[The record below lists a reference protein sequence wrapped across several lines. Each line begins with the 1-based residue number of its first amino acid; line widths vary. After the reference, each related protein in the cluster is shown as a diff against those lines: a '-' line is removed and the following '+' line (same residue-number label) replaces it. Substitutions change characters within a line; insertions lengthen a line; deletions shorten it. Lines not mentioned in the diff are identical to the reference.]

1 MSYHAR
7 TASLLVL
14 MIVLAGCSHMS
25 KLWPWRAKPPAPPE
39 VAHELVIT
47 AGEGVAASYP
57 QYWKRNTVVVDLQGV
72 AGTGSIVLRRREGA
86 TWPVRIA
93 LRVMPGSVG
102 VLDIAAA
109 QRLVLPISP
118 DGAQPVDLELPPG
131 AYTPATEEI
140 TVRWSPATPATS

>member
-1 MSYHAR
+1 MSYRAR

-25 KLWPWRAKPPAPPE
+25 KLWPWRSKPPAAPE
-39 VAHELVIT
+39 VANELVIT
-47 AGEGVAASYP
+47 AGEGVTAASYP

-72 AGTGSIVLRRREGA
+72 TGTGSVVLRPRDGA

-93 LRVMPGSVG
+93 LRVMPGGVG

-109 QRLVLPISP
+109 QRLVLPISSE
-118 DGAQPVDLELPPG
+118 GTQPVDLELPPG
-131 AYTPATEEI
+131 VYTPATEQI
-140 TVRWSPATPATS
+140 TVRWSPATPAS